1 MPKGKGSAADVGKRE
16 RLMTVARV
24 HEQPEYATV
33 KFLESARIYR
43 MPRTNPDYAR
53 ALRALQAASA
63 SGGVVRVRLVA
74 TNEEVIES
82 VVDAS

>member
-1 MPKGKGSAADVGKRE
+1 MPKSKGGAADVGERE

-24 HEQPEYATV
+24 HEQPEHATV

-53 ALRALQAASA
+53 ALRALQAAWA
-63 SGGVVRVRLVA
+63 SGGVVRVRLVEA
-74 TNEEVIES
+74 NGEVIES
-82 VVDAS
+82 AAADA